1 MRKISG
7 HAMGRISLNK
17 RNPKLYGM
25 EIEFGSWINKN
36 IGKETFS
43 IMNMIKPQSKV
54 HQTSPI
60 IFILFLL

>member
-1 MRKISG
+1 
-7 HAMGRISLNK
+7 MGRILPNK
-17 RNPKLYGM
+17 RNPKLYGNM
-25 EIEFGSWINKN
+25 EFGSLVNKN

-60 IFILFLL
+60 IFIYINTFSCNELI